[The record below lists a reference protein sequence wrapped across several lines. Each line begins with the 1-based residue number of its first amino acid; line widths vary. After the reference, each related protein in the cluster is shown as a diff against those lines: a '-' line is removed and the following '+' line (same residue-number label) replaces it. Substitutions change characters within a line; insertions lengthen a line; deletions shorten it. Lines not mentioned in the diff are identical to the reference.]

1 MPSFLP
7 KLTVSIT
14 FCAVVCALLPV
25 SSVAKG
31 AHLSNTGAGSQ
42 QVAFG
47 VDVAIETISVRVTD
61 SSGKPVEGLTA
72 TDFIVKE
79 DGIEHEIAFVESAE
93 NTPLDVALLLDLS
106 GSMSGGGW
114 RQRTI
119 DFVQALS
126 AKQDCVLLL
135 RFNRNVSASV
145 WGRPGDANL
154 TAAIEESFIGG
165 ATSLYDALVEGVQRL
180 APFAADVGLGTASG
194 PTTQAGR
201 GGSECPAPP
210 PGASADPATQRRTAI
225 VAVTDGVDTTS
236 GHSVAQVEL
245 VTLAAGVPVFQIEL
259 VQPGRGSALAS
270 RRNPTG
276 GMGNPDRNLNS
287 ERMSRGG
294 SFGDRNRKL
303 IEFQKLVGVSGGDTF
318 RSGPESY
325 MQLLERLRGSYLV
338 GYRLLPRDAG
348 TGQNEYTRHEIEVT
362 VPSQRR
368 VALHRPNVYRP
379 TFDQVRAQA
388 ELAEGIRQLDM
399 DIAASLAAFER
410 SIRANPSFPDPHAWS
425 AQVLSWE
432 EEAESAIAS
441 AIRAT
446 ELEPAN
452 GEYHLLVSDLASLE
466 EQYDLA
472 WEHVIRAAQTGLEP
486 TFEFDAL
493 AELAPPPDGIRERLN
508 APRVAILA
516 APSTQPDLIVR
527 AALPTAIRNIARALS
542 EHPYAA
548 LVPDPRAA
556 QYLLWVLD
564 KDLSSKPPRRF
575 GGQLVLTN
583 AAGETVYQQ
592 DIRVDDLDDYAK
604 NSDELGRHIREIL
617 KNISTSEG

>member
-1 MPSFLP
+1 M
-7 KLTVSIT
+7 
-14 FCAVVCALLPV
+14 
-25 SSVAKG
+25 
-31 AHLSNTGAGSQ
+31 
-42 QVAFG
+42 
-47 VDVAIETISVRVTD
+47 
-61 SSGKPVEGLTA
+61 
-72 TDFIVKE
+72 
-79 DGIEHEIAFVESAE
+79 
-93 NTPLDVALLLDLS
+93 
-106 GSMSGGGW
+106 
-114 RQRTI
+114 
-119 DFVQALS
+119 
-126 AKQDCVLLL
+126 
-135 RFNRNVSASV
+135 SASG

-194 PTTQAGR
+194 PTAQAGR
-201 GGSECPAPP
+201 GGNECPAPP

-270 RRNPTG
+270 RRQPTRG
-276 GMGNPDRNLNS
+276 IGNPDRNLNS

-325 MQLLERLRGSYLV
+325 VQLLERLRGSYLV
-338 GYRLLPRDAG
+338 GYRLLPGASG

-368 VALHRPNVYRP
+368 IALHRPYVYRA
-379 TFDQVRAQA
+379 TFDQARAQA
-388 ELAEGIRQLDM
+388 ELAEGIRQLDL

-432 EEAESAIAS
+432 EEVESAIAS

-446 ELEPAN
+446 ELAPAN
-452 GEYHLLVSDLASLE
+452 GEYHLLVSDLASLG

-516 APSTQPDLIVR
+516 APSTQPNLIVR
-527 AALPTAIRNIARALS
+527 AALPTAIRGIARALS

-564 KDLSSKPPRRF
+564 KDLSSNPPRRF
-575 GGQLVLTN
+575 EGQLVLTN
-583 AAGETVYQQ
+583 AAGETAYQQ
-592 DIRVDDLDDYAK
+592 DIHFNDLDDYAK
-604 NSDELGRHIREIL
+604 NADELGRHIHEIL
-617 KNISTSEG
+617 KKISEPGG